1 MDAKKENNV
10 LKEYDETDTQ
20 TKIYFGGQE

>member
-20 TKIYFGGQE
+20 TEIYFGGQE